1 MVANVPSTGSD
12 HVPLVASKT
21 LAVFGVTT
29 QYIPVWWG
37 GGGGRVAIASG
48 CRGKGDEGSRMVG
61 TWNQLYRS
69 VCYGD
74 RCFSRRDELGY
85 AWR

>member
-37 GGGGRVAIASG
+37 GGGVVWQSRAGAVAREMREVGWLEHGTNSTVVYVTATAASLA
-48 CRGKGDEGSRMVG
+48 EMS
-61 TWNQLYRS
+61 
-69 VCYGD
+69 
-74 RCFSRRDELGY
+74 
-85 AWR
+85 